1 MMAKRNITTVR
12 SGNGWANKRDGSTRA
27 SKQFDTQ
34 KEAIDAAR
42 STAQREKIE
51 HRIQGRDGK
60 YRESNSYG
68 NDPHPPR
75 G

>member
-1 MMAKRNITTVR
+1 Y
-12 SGNGWANKRDGSTRA
+12 
-27 SKQFDTQ
+27 FETQ
-34 KEAIDAAR
+34 KAAIDAAR
-42 STAQREKIE
+42 STAQREGVE

>member
-1 MMAKRNITTVR
+1 M
-12 SGNGWANKRDGSTRA
+12 
-27 SKQFDTQ
+27 
-34 KEAIDAAR
+34 DAAR
-42 STAQREKIE
+42 STAQREGVE